1 MSRLS
6 TDDQWRSFQTF
17 VAAYLAGML
26 NPRDFFTI
34 SRRGTDGP
42 PVVEFGCGDDG
53 TLHCITRSR
62 DEAGESVPVG
72 REGADRVAR
81 QTVRWLRGLD
91 GVEEPGALRLRGSGP
106 ASSVSAL
113 ASGGFMRLGPDGAD
127 PARYAALAARM
138 TAHIDTEGDVI
149 QAAARAAGS
158 EAFRATGSGSI
169 AAIVAANKLRELRSW
184 VDLFEE

>member
-1 MSRLS
+1 MSRFS

-26 NPRDFFTI
+26 DPRDFFTI
-34 SRRGTDGP
+34 SRRGAGGP
-42 PVVEFGCGDDG
+42 PLVEFGCGDDG
-53 TLHCITRSR
+53 ILRCVTRR
-62 DEAGESVPVG
+62 GEEPGESVPVR
-72 REGADRVAR
+72 REDANQVALE
-81 QTVRWLRGLD
+81 TVRWLRGLD
-91 GVEEPGALRLRGSGP
+91 GIDEPGALRLRGSGP

-127 PARYAALAARM
+127 PARSAALAARM

-169 AAIVAANKLRELRSW
+169 AAIVAAKKLRELRSW